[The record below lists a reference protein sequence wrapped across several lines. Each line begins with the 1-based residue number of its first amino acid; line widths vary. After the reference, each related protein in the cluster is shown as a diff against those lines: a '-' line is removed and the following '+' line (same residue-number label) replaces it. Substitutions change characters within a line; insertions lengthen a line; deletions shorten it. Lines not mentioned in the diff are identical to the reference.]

1 MKRVYNDLTGKRF
14 GKLYVIGVDENG
26 GRKTKYLC
34 QCDCG
39 MIKSIRAD
47 ALIGGMTK
55 SCGCI
60 KKDQDKI
67 NLTANH
73 SHKMSGTRIYRI
85 WQGLKGRCENE
96 NNPRYDRYGA
106 RGIKVCEEWD
116 KSFESFYEWSMKNGY
131 SEDLSIDR
139 IDNDGDYSPRN
150 CKWSTNEEQC
160 NNRSTCIYMT
170 IGNETKTLMQWCE
183 IFNIDYKMV
192 YARYKRDPFIG
203 IEKLFR
209 KGR

>member
-1 MKRVYNDLTGKRF
+1 MKRVFNDLTGKRF
-14 GKLYVIGVDENG
+14 GKLYVVGVDAGG
-26 GRKTKYLC
+26 GRKTKYIC

-39 MIKSIRAD
+39 NIKSIRSD
-47 ALIGGMTK
+47 ALIGGMTR

-60 KKDQDKI
+60 KRDQDRI

-73 SHKMSGTRIYRI
+73 SHKMSGTRIYGI

-96 NNPRYDRYGA
+96 NNPRYDRYGG
-106 RGIKVCEEWD
+106 RGIKVCDEWD
-116 KSFESFYEWSMKNGY
+116 KSFEAFYKWAIDNGY
-131 SEDLSIDR
+131 SENLTIDR
-139 IDNDGDYSPRN
+139 IDNDGDYSPQN
-150 CKWSTNEEQC
+150 CKWSTNDEQC
-160 NNRSTCIYMT
+160 NNRSTCIYIT

>member
-1 MKRVYNDLTGKRF
+1 MKRVFNDLTGKRF

-26 GRKTKYLC
+26 GRKTKYFC

-39 MIKSIRAD
+39 NIKSIRAD

-60 KKDQDKI
+60 KKDQDRI
-67 NLTANH
+67 NLAANH
-73 SHKMSGTRIYRI
+73 SHKMSGTRIYGI
-85 WQGLKGRCENE
+85 WQGIKGRCENE
-96 NNPRYDRYGA
+96 NNPRYDRYGG
-106 RGIKVCEEWD
+106 RGIKVCDEWD
-116 KSFESFYEWSMKNGY
+116 KSFEAFYEWAIENGY
-131 SEDLSIDR
+131 SENLTIDR
-139 IDNDGDYSPRN
+139 IDNDGDYSPQN

-160 NNRSTCIYMT
+160 NNRSTCIYIT

-183 IFNIDYKMV
+183 VFNIDYKMV